1 MSFRGNG
8 LDGANIST
16 FVIDNMKLY
25 EVDMIPFFQYFNTK
39 NINKSVSVPYQAIA
53 PNVEY
58 VENEFSLLDNSIYG
72 LDSFYIYQPSGE
84 VSIQAESAAA
94 AAEAA
99 LQDPIIAAV
108 VTPPNQGGDGE
119 IGTPWEVNP
128 DEFSP
133 SPYSPSPSSQYNQTP
148 W

>member
-1 MSFRGNG
+1 MFFRGNG
-8 LDGANIST
+8 LNGSNVSNIT
-16 FVIDNMKLY
+16 IDNLKLY

-53 PNVEY
+53 PNIEY
-58 VENEFSLLDNSIYG
+58 VENDFSLLDNSIYG

-99 LQDPIIAAV
+99 SVADPAVAAV
-108 VTPPNQGGDGE
+108 TGLPAAPATLNNNTVAATNQ
-119 IGTPWEVNP
+119 
-128 DEFSP
+128 
-133 SPYSPSPSSQYNQTP
+133 QQTN
-148 W
+148 

>member
-1 MSFRGNG
+1 
-8 LDGANIST
+8 
-16 FVIDNMKLY
+16 V
-25 EVDMIPFFQYFNTK
+25 
-39 NINKSVSVPYQAIA
+39 A
-53 PNVEY
+53 PIVEY
-58 VENEFSLLDNSIYG
+58 VESDFSLLDKNIYG
-72 LDSFYIYQPSGE
+72 LDSFYVYQPSGE